1 MNAQKVLP
9 EAIREKLATL
19 PEYRM
24 GAHKVA
30 VRLKDG
36 RVVEDVIVAW
46 EKEII
51 SVGGNA
57 EIPFVPEEI
66 IDVMDRS

>member
-1 MNAQKVLP
+1 MSDQNILP
-9 EAIREKLATL
+9 EGIREKLRDF

-30 VRLKDG
+30 VRLADG

-46 EKEII
+46 AREIV
-51 SVGGNA
+51 SVDGNTC
-57 EIPFVPEEI
+57 IPFAAK
-66 IDVMDRS
+66 DVVDVVDRS